1 MAKIN
6 INFDTI
12 TKELDVVL
20 DGQKMENVSDISIY
34 GYSDDNGSNKGY
46 VDIDTYEFSEDT
58 KISKRIRISA
68 DEQTTIETKS
78 DLQKDLSVAIKQS
91 LSLK

>member
-6 INFDTI
+6 VSFDTI
-12 TKELDVVL
+12 SKELDVVL
-20 DGQKMENVSDISIY
+20 DGQKVENVSDISIY
-34 GYSDDNGSNKGY
+34 GYSDDGTDKGY
-46 VDIDTYEFSEDT
+46 VDIETYEFSDDT

-68 DEQTTIETKS
+68 DEQVVIETKS
-78 DLQKDLSVAIKQS
+78 DLQKELSNAVKQS